1 MDRFEKQDPIV
12 GREDLVLVTG
22 AAGFIGSR
30 VVAQL
35 RNYGVKRIR
44 CLVRSA
50 RVSILENIQE
60 DVGGVEVMTGNLLCR
75 EDCNAAVAGVKV
87 IFHVAAG
94 RGEKSFADAYLN
106 SVVSTRNLL
115 DAAVQQGSL
124 KRFVNVSSFTVYT
137 NTDKPCPNVLDESCP
152 TEGKPHLRG
161 VAYDYA
167 KIKQEEIASEYAAKF
182 GIPLVIIRP
191 GHVFGP
197 GNEAITARVGIG
209 TFGVFLHL
217 GGSNPIPL
225 TYVDNCADAIAL
237 AGLRPGVDG
246 EVFNVV
252 DDNIP
257 TSRKFLR
264 LYKNNVRKF
273 TSIYLPHALSYGLC
287 WMWES
292 YCDWSKRQLPPMF
305 NRMRWRNQWKKTGY
319 SNDKLKARLGWT
331 PHVNMTEAC
340 RRYFEACR
348 QGATVA

>member
-1 MDRFEKQDPIV
+1 MARIDIQDTIV
-12 GREDLVLVTG
+12 GPEDLVLVTG

-35 RNYGVKRIR
+35 SKYGVKRIR

-50 RVSILENIQE
+50 NVRALEKIQQTM
-60 DVGGVEVMTGNLLCR
+60 GVEVIIGNLLSR
-75 EDCNAAVAGVKV
+75 EDCNVAAAGVKV
-87 IFHVAAG
+87 IIHLAAG

-137 NTDKPCPNVLDESCP
+137 NTDKPRRNVLDERCP
-152 TEGKPHLRG
+152 TEGQSHLRG

-167 KIKQEEIASEYAAKF
+167 KVKQEDIVREYAAKF
-182 GIPLVIIRP
+182 GIPMVMVRP

-237 AGLRPGVDG
+237 AGLRPDVDG

-264 LYKNNVRKF
+264 LYKKNVRKF
-273 TSIYLPHALSYGLC
+273 TSIYVPHALSYALC
-287 WMWES
+287 WIWER
-292 YCDWSKRQLPPMF
+292 YCEWSKRQLPPMF
-305 NRMRWRNQWKKTGY
+305 NRKRWRNQWKETAY
-319 SNDKLKARLGWT
+319 SNEKLKTMLGWA
-331 PHVNMTEAC
+331 PHVSMAEAC
-340 RRYFEACR
+340 ERYFEACR
-348 QGATVA
+348 QGGSVA

>member
-1 MDRFEKQDPIV
+1 MARIDVPNMIV
-12 GREDLVLVTG
+12 GPEDLVLVTG

-30 VVAQL
+30 VVVQL
-35 RNYGVKRIR
+35 SNYGVKRIR

-50 RVSILENIQE
+50 NIFTLEKIQQGTPDFEVVS
-60 DVGGVEVMTGNLLCR
+60 GNLLSR
-75 EDCNAAVAGVKV
+75 DDCSVAAAGVKV
-87 IFHVAAG
+87 VIHVAAG

-106 SVVSTRNLL
+106 TVVSTRNLL
-115 DAAVQQGSL
+115 EAAVQQGPL

-137 NTDKPCPNVLDESCP
+137 NIDKPRRNVLDECCP
-152 TEGKPHLRG
+152 TEDQPHLRG

-167 KIKQEEIASEYAAKF
+167 KVKQEEIVREYAARF
-182 GIPLVIIRP
+182 GVPIVIVRP

-197 GNEAITARVGIG
+197 GNEAVTARVGIG

-252 DDNIP
+252 DDNVP
-257 TSRKFLR
+257 TSRNFLR
-264 LYKNNVRKF
+264 LYKKNVRKF
-273 TSIYLPHALSYGLC
+273 TSIYVPHAVSYGLC
-287 WMWES
+287 WMWER

-305 NRMRWRNQWKKTGY
+305 NCKRWRNQWKRTAY
-319 SNDKLKARLGWT
+319 SNEKLKTMLGWT
-331 PHVNMTEAC
+331 PQVSMAEAC
-340 RRYFEACR
+340 DRYFEACR
-348 QGATVA
+348 HGGPIA